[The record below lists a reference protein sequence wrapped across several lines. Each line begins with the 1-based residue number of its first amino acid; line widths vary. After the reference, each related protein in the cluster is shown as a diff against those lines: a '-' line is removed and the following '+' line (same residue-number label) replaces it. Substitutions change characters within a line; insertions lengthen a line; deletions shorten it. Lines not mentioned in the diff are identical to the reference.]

1 MIDPF
6 LSSILFFSASLL
18 CHIMAG
24 PSWPCGGRTAWRSQ
38 QTGGLAFRPRWSRQ
52 TSRRS
57 SPWETGCTSGWLVWR
72 QMFRQCEWE
81 SRPLKMS
88 FLCLYFIC
96 SVRNQLIGL
105 RTFSSVSESLKWSK
119 ICWKKL
125 NTRVKSDF
133 SVSFPH
139 VLFSSTCTQGVLT
152 KWDTLTLETN
162 FFWMMLNIC
171 DIWHSWIISQP
182 AAGVFYD
189 HILTVWQQ
197 LFLKGL
203 FLLSQPVPGNN
214 YKVMSMGEKL
224 TRVQFN
230 QTKHWVWNHP
240 NLITTVFVFD
250 STRW

>member
-1 MIDPF
+1 MWPF
-6 LSSILFFSASLL
+6 YRFGWSGDWSILSSILFSSPSLL

-38 QTGGLAFRPRWSRQ
+38 QTGGLAFRPRWLRQ

-72 QMFRQCEWE
+72 RMFRQCEWE

-96 SVRNQLIGL
+96 SARNQLIGL
-105 RTFSSVSESLKWSK
+105 QTFSSVSESLKWSK

-162 FFWMMLNIC
+162 FFLNYVKYMWYLAQLDHLSACCWCIF
-171 DIWHSWIISQP
+171 WSHLNSLAAALPKGFVP
-182 AAGVFYD
+182 AVSAC
-189 HILTVWQQ
+189 TW
-197 LFLKGL
+197 
-203 FLLSQPVPGNN
+203 
-214 YKVMSMGEKL
+214 E
-224 TRVQFN
+224 
-230 QTKHWVWNHP
+230 
-240 NLITTVFVFD
+240 
-250 STRW
+250 